1 MPLVQ
6 LHILEGRSPEMKKR
20 AIMEVTEALHR
31 SLGAPREN
39 IRVVIYEIPRSH
51 WAVGGVTMEEK
62 ETKSTPPSEDS
73 VASTGEK

>member
-20 AIMEVTEALHR
+20 AIEEVTEALHR

-39 IRVVIYEIPRSH
+39 IRVVIYEIPKSH
-51 WAVGGVTMEEK
+51 WAVGGVTMEDK
-62 ETKSTPPSEDS
+62 QTKKHEPPNGS
-73 VASTGEK
+73 

>member
-6 LHILEGRSPEMKKR
+6 LHILEGRSAEVKKR
-20 AIMEVTEALHR
+20 VIEEVTEALHR

-39 IRVVIYEIPRSH
+39 IRVVIYEIPKSH

-62 ETKSTPPSEDS
+62 QPEHVAPSD
-73 VASTGEK
+73 GL